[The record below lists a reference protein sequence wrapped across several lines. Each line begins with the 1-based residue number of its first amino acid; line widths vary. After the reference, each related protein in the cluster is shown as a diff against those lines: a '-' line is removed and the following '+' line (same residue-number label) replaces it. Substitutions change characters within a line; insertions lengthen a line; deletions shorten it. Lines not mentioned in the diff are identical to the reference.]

1 MKKKVQIVDWRLY
14 STNAKEIGTL
24 YLVFAI
30 FAGMLGTGF
39 SVLIRLELAAP
50 GVQFLHGDHQLFNV
64 IITAHAF
71 LMIFFMVMPALIGG
85 FGKIKINLQIRK
97 NSTISSELKSEAY
110 LRLKL
115 GSYLAGLIE
124 ADGTFAIHDINN
136 FKVKKYLPKILVVF
150 SLNDKPLAEKLLE
163 ITKIGQLQTKQNQG
177 CVIWSI
183 QKKEDVIKMINI
195 INGYM
200 RTPKIEALHRAIK
213 WFNDYNNTKIEF
225 LGLDRSPIDSNAWLA
240 GFTDG
245 DGNFSINLTDRKKRG
260 KITTKRVQSFFRIE
274 LRKNYHR
281 EISDN
286 LIDLGS
292 TSYFYILSS
301 IARYLGVNVYS
312 RSRENNDKIF
322 FSYMVISHSLENHV
336 KVINYFDNFPLYSSK
351 YLAYNDWK
359 KVVEKMQLRAK
370 TGKHL
375 TVENV
380 LEIEEIKAQF
390 NKNRTIFNFSHLDFI
405 I

>member
-1 MKKKVQIVDWRLY
+1 MDWRLY

-260 KITTKRVQSFFRIE
+260 KITTKRVQAFFRIE
-274 LRKNYHR
+274 LRQNYHR

-292 TSYFYILSS
+292 TSYFNILSI